1 MKKLFFA
8 LVVVS
13 TAFCYSCQSNT
24 VTVEKKNETNNTVQT
39 VDVPKDEKVTA
50 EPEQTKIEAATGA
63 QTSESKAA
71 AEMCACMNASLKDVS
86 PRVQQVFIRAG
97 NSERPLDVL
106 RNEVVAMS
114 DKEQEELMV
123 QLQRFSS
130 DPKLQDCSGT
140 IFRKYGLDPDD
151 KTTQDRILQA
161 TKANKDCE
169 LVSALVKIGMQQQ
182 TGNGN

>member
-1 MKKLFFA
+1 MKKLFFS
-8 LVVVS
+8 LTLVS
-13 TAFCYSCQSNT
+13 TTLIYSCNSNDNVVDKKEGQPGT
-24 VTVEKKNETNNTVQT
+24 TQTISVPQEEKA
-39 VDVPKDEKVTA
+39 TA
-50 EPEQTKIEAATGA
+50 ESEPMKKDTGMVKETAETKAT
-63 QTSESKAA
+63 S
-71 AEMCACMNASLKDVS
+71 EMCACMNASLKDVS

-97 NSERPLDVL
+97 DSERPLDVL

-130 DPKLQDCSGT
+130 DPKLQDCSVT

-151 KTTQDRILQA
+151 KATQERILQA
-161 TKANKDCE
+161 AKKSKDCK

-182 TGNGN
+182 PGNGN